1 MDYSFR
7 PFRTSDAKALAAL
20 TLLAIRMTGL
30 RAYTPEQVTAW
41 AARHPS
47 PERFIARTA
56 KGDTILV
63 AVDTDDTPVA
73 YVLIE
78 PGGHCDMLYCHPN
91 HAGRGLAASLLAGTG
106 TRARSAAMPRLF
118 TEASELAR
126 PVFERAGFNMLHRR
140 DFTIANA
147 GEDVAIHNCAMEK
160 RLR

>member
-1 MDYSFR
+1 MGYSLR
-7 PFRTSDAKALAAL
+7 PFRNDDAQALSAL
-20 TLLAIRMTGL
+20 TLSAIRVTGR
-30 RAYTPEQVTAW
+30 RAYASEQVDAW
-41 AARHPS
+41 AARHPG
-47 PERFIARTA
+47 PERFIARAA

-63 AVDTDDTPVA
+63 AFDTDDTPVA

-91 HAGRGLAASLLAGTG
+91 HARRGLAASLLAGTE
-106 TRARSAAMPRLF
+106 TWARLTAIPRLF

-140 DFTIANA
+140 DFTIAHA
-147 GEDVAIHNCAMEK
+147 GEDVAIHNYAMEK